1 MEEIYVFPPFITD
14 PPGCIVDYSYS
25 VPDASGV
32 VDDFNSDTRTFRF
45 YYADDL
51 LYCGDTQKTY
61 TVNINGSTGNRS
73 STKKSTIAFFKLT
86 VKNPCGRSDLIKLE
100 TNPLPD
106 DFTYTPYSSPKVVTH
121 DAYAIRTSPITHS
134 LCNSITYSASWTGT
148 PTELTKTTSPMK
160 YDPLKRRVT
169 IRSNDANLV
178 GEYTIFI
185 NAHITGWPD
194 NKSPTQSFKVNVLDP
209 CENAS
214 ITAPEQPAF
223 GILKYEYESVE
234 VPTIVVEFNTN

>member
-1 MEEIYVFPPFITD
+1 
-14 PPGCIVDYSYS
+14 
-25 VPDASGV
+25 
-32 VDDFNSDTRTFRF
+32 
-45 YYADDL
+45 
-51 LYCGDTQKTY
+51 
-61 TVNINGSTGNRS
+61 
-73 STKKSTIAFFKLT
+73 
-86 VKNPCGRSDLIKLE
+86 
-100 TNPLPD
+100 
-106 DFTYTPYSSPKVVTH
+106 
-121 DAYAIRTSPITHS
+121 
-134 LCNSITYSASWTGT
+134 
-148 PTELTKTTSPMK
+148 MK

-214 ITAPEQPAF
+214 ITAPSQPAF